1 VTAVRDGW
9 HSLVLV
15 GAETEGA
22 IRHLRLAAPDGG
34 RLDSFVPGSHIV
46 IDAAGHTNAYSLTGE
61 NHEPDE
67 YRLSVLRLADG
78 AGGSRWIHDTLAV
91 GDRVD
96 VSPPHNTVPPVL
108 AARHHVLVAGGI
120 GVTPILSHVR
130 SAVAYGRSFEVLF
143 GHRAERPAH
152 LSELQ
157 ALCGPG
163 RLRTAT
169 SPEAMREIVIERLAD
184 QPLGAVLYVCGPPA
198 MMEVVTGAARALGW
212 PEERVHTEA
221 FSIGVLDPGEPFFAD
236 LRSSGRRIEVAS
248 GVSLLEALEASGV
261 EVSNLC
267 RQGVCGEC
275 RVSVAAGTPLHRD
288 LFLTE
293 EEKAAGDCVMC
304 CVSRSLGPVL
314 ELAL

>member
-1 VTAVRDGW
+1 VSAARDGW
-9 HSLVLV
+9 RRLVV
-15 GAETEGA
+15 AGVETENEV
-22 IRHLRLAAPDGG
+22 RHLRLASPDGG
-34 RLDSFVPGSHIV
+34 PLASFAPGSHVV
-46 IDAAGHTNAYSLTGE
+46 IDAGGRTNAYSLTGE
-61 NHEPDE
+61 NYEPEE
-67 YRLSVLRLADG
+67 YCLSVLRLADG
-78 AGGSRWIHDTLAV
+78 AGGSRWVHDTLAV
-91 GDRVD
+91 GDRVE
-96 VSPPHNTVPPVL
+96 VSPPRSTFAPVL
-108 AARHHVLVAGGI
+108 AARHHVFVAGGI
-120 GVTPILSHVR
+120 GVTPVLSHVR
-130 SAVAYGRSFEVLF
+130 AAVAYGRSFEVLF
-143 GHRAERPAH
+143 GHRPERPAH
-152 LSELQ
+152 LSQLQ
-157 ALCGPG
+157 ALCGPR

-169 SPEAMREIVIERLAD
+169 SPEAMREVVIDRLAD

-221 FSIGVLDPGEPFFAD
+221 FSIGVLDPGEPFFAE
-236 LRSSGRRIEVAS
+236 LRSSGRRIEVAP

-261 EVSNLC
+261 EVPNLC

-288 LFLTE
+288 LFLNE